1 MSDPDCSYLSICRY
15 PQETMDTVDELSY
28 GILTE
33 YREKQKGQLKRTF
46 VSGSDAAGARVNR
59 SKAKKS

>member
-1 MSDPDCSYLSICRY
+1 
-15 PQETMDTVDELSY
+15 MDTVDELSY